1 MTITREQAAERR
13 AEQMPAPASR
23 PMQRRLGEDALSRAG
38 AVLVALEPQEV
49 REVTRN
55 GLTVVRVGGYASVT
69 ESGYEIW
76 DMFGPYVEVVSQGAF
91 GKTLSAAPLVEFT
104 LNHGAGG
111 GLPMAHTRN
120 QTLDL
125 AEDDTGLRYQAT
137 DADGNHF
144 GVFWPA
150 DGGPAEVD
158 PSVALEWNWDS
169 HYWFN
174 GANPDV
180 ARVWAIV
187 YAPCGGV
194 ELAGEDGQFGDEQS
208 VFGEFE
214 AGTGDKYTIGTT
226 ATVGYVEAARAT
238 CSAFKAAGVVV
249 SHIIVTRSPVAFN
262 PTSPSGGP
270 RPDGWWKHH
279 GKIVDDG
286 AGGYERVRARSD
298 QGRYW
303 IGTV

>member
-125 AEDDTGLRYQAT
+125 AEDDTGLRY
-137 DADGNHF
+137 DAY
-144 GVFWPA
+144 
-150 DGGPAEVD
+150 VD
-158 PSVALEWNWDS
+158 PKRSDVKDMLKALERGDLAEASFKFRIDAGQWSPDYTEYRINAVDLHRGDVS
-169 HYWFN
+169 AVNF
-174 GANPDV
+174 GANPAASSAV
-180 ARVWAIV
+180 RA
-187 YAPCGGV
+187 
-194 ELAGEDGQFGDEQS
+194 EQAS
-208 VFGEFE
+208 TVSRN
-214 AGTGDKYTIGTT
+214 AGTL
-226 ATVGYVEAARAT
+226 AARLAL
-238 CSAFKAAGVVV
+238 A
-249 SHIIVTRSPVAFN
+249 I
-262 PTSPSGGP
+262 
-270 RPDGWWKHH
+270 
-279 GKIVDDG
+279 
-286 AGGYERVRARSD
+286 AR
-298 QGRYW
+298 
-303 IGTV
+303 